1 MLPIILLIPYEIILV
16 SDMPSSAERESKLDD
31 LNTQF
36 RLFEK
41 YMGVRILTLGKKKAL
56 INPLSATIVATNCKP
71 LHQVYYLP
79 VDYGRMKLIF
89 SNIDKIDPERKFIVE
104 MKIEKSNQGK
114 KIWSGKVSSRQLLL
128 HAQVLHIYLCSF
140 RVHS

>member
-1 MLPIILLIPYEIILV
+1 M
-16 SDMPSSAERESKLDD
+16 
-31 LNTQF
+31 
-36 RLFEK
+36 
-41 YMGVRILTLGKKKAL
+41 
-56 INPLSATIVATNCKP
+56 ATNCKP

-114 KIWSGKVSSRQLLL
+114 KIWSVLECIPEVSNLNNLVEELNKSDQLSGFCKEIREAFSR
-128 HAQVLHIYLCSF
+128 IEIK
-140 RVHS
+140 